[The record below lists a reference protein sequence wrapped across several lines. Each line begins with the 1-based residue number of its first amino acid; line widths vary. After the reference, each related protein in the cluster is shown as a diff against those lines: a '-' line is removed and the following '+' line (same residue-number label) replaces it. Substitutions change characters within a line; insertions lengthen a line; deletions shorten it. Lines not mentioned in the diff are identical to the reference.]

1 MQLSGAKRLL
11 TTLGVAGAAFAAAAD
26 GASLKSARTFF
37 PGTTNGVYFS
47 GVSYEGCAS
56 GETLSVAS
64 RKVAA
69 FPEALKGDVLF
80 CLDASDRAGW
90 TLADGSDKQV
100 VRIPSKYGS
109 RFLTMEQ
116 GNWNDG
122 NGWGTADN
130 VAMLPPELTE
140 DAELGATVLDF
151 GQRGS
156 GQALCFNAEGTANY
170 VNLTNIGTIVTL
182 RGTQAGGG
190 WLLGGGGPGGYA
202 WHRGRSDQEVADSM
216 TSAAAYDSP
225 FASGNAA
232 SSFLNATIYA
242 DGQRTDVASYTFSGV
257 WDLLAVQ
264 PTAATLTALGLGMGD
279 ARATSYNRSRASGGF
294 KVAET
299 IVFNRLLTEEEI
311 QDVLAYLRTKWLA
324 HAPRDYN
331 GRTDVDYM
339 RVYKAD
345 TAHNQP
351 GLSFGLDVAAGEALT
366 VWDLDGGRIRTTSAT
381 ALDDYGL
388 MKTGAGTLSL
398 VDASGY
404 GNRIDLR
411 EGTLAFP
418 AKPVPTSLGAF
429 PVAVHFDASAASA
442 TVETNAE
449 GRVVR
454 WGNSSAQLF
463 IGRGDL
469 RRRPVRRGGPDAR
482 HGRAG

>member
-1 MQLSGAKRLL
+1 MRLSGAKRLL

-130 VAMLPPELTE
+130 VAMLPPELAE

-324 HAPRDYN
+324 HALRDYN

-351 GLSFGLDVAAGEALT
+351 GLSFGLDVAAGETLT
-366 VWDLDGGRIRTTSAT
+366 VWDLDGGRIRTSVT